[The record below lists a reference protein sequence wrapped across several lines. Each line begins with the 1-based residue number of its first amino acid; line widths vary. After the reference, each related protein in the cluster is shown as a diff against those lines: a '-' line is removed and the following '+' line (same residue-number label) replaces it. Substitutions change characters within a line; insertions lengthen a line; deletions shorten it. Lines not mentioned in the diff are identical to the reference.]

1 MANTYDT
8 YKDSGVAWIGEI
20 PSGWEVVRI
29 KNIYSERT
37 ELSENGTERLLSV
50 SEYYG
55 IAPTSE

>member
-29 KNIYSERT
+29 KNIYSESS
-37 ELSENGTERLLSV
+37 ELSEN
-50 SEYYG
+50 
-55 IAPTSE
+55 